1 MADRTIHPNSGLAD
15 PLQLLDTVSV
25 GAQYFPPNLG
35 LVLSLSQCLPVK
47 PRVKPRVQEM
57 QLVSERGAH
66 GMETLLTRRIELPE

>member
-47 PRVKPRVQEM
+47 PRVQEM

>member
-1 MADRTIHPNSGLAD
+1 MADRSIHSNSGLAD

-25 GAQYFPPNLG
+25 GAKHFPLSLG
-35 LVLSLSQCLPVK
+35 LLLSLSQCLP
-47 PRVKPRVQEM
+47 VKPRVQEM